1 MEITLY
7 IEGMMC
13 PHCEK
18 NVKDTLEA
26 IDGVAQA
33 ITSHK
38 EGTAVITLSKEI
50 DAEILKEAVRQ
61 KGYSVKD

>member
-1 MEITLY
+1 MEILLN

-26 IDGVAQA
+26 IDGVAEA

-38 EGTAVITLSKEI
+38 EGTAKITLSKDI
-50 DAEILKEAVRQ
+50 DVEILKEAVRQ
-61 KGYSVKD
+61 KGYAVK